1 LRKIL
6 AAGPVLTDFD
16 AQLPN
21 NQLLCWAIAPF
32 HQFQRNIM
40 SNASQAQAQAPAPD
54 RIELPGEN
62 LTLQETLR
70 VMDVAR
76 EMRQQRETA
85 EEMFRQ
91 DDIRKNLRDKLMR
104 TARMTGD
111 DVTEAEID
119 AAISQYMETLHTYE
133 DPAPGMSSFMAHCWI
148 WRDRILFGAASLAV
162 TAGGLWYLFG

>member
-1 LRKIL
+1 
-6 AAGPVLTDFD
+6 
-16 AQLPN
+16 
-21 NQLLCWAIAPF
+21 
-32 HQFQRNIM
+32 M

-85 EEMFRQ
+85 EEMFRR
-91 DDIRKNLRDKLMR
+91 DDIRKNLRDKLVR
-104 TARMTGD
+104 TARMSGD

-119 AAISQYMETLHTYE
+119 AAISQYMQTLHTYE
-133 DPAPGMSSFMAHCWI
+133 DPAPGMSNFMAHCWI
-148 WRDRILFGAASLAV
+148 WRDRIMFGAASLAV
-162 TAGGLWYLFG
+162 AAGGLWYLFG